1 MPLLGFTLNKGRR
14 RNFLVE
20 EAFPANQKNNSIAGV
35 HFVNGLGNKGLSM
48 NSVTCPKPVQPTPSG
63 SINATH
69 IVPNPLHL
77 ASSQGG
83 PTGFC
88 PFDVTKHCPSFTSY
102 VIQYCSSTYPT
113 VHHVY
118 HRPKV
123 AHKVGPPL
131 Y

>member
-1 MPLLGFTLNKGRR
+1 MALLGFTLNKGWRL
-14 RNFLVE
+14 NILVE
-20 EAFPANQKNNSIAGV
+20 EAFPANQKKNSIAGV

-48 NSVTCPKPVQPTPSG
+48 NSFTCPKPVQPTPSG

-69 IVPNPLHL
+69 IVSNPLHL
-77 ASSQGG
+77 ASSQVG

-88 PFDVTKHCPSFTSY
+88 PFDVTKHRPSFTDC

-113 VHHVY
+113 VHNVC

-123 AHKVGPPL
+123 AHKVGRAL